1 MKQSLTDR
9 IALWCV
15 KNIGVD
21 GCLHFIAIASL
32 TKIVSLVAG
41 LWVAIVI
48 SAVVS
53 VAKEVWDAKRGSYLD
68 KKDLACDAL
77 GILFALLMSL

>member
-32 TKIVSLVAG
+32 TKIVSLLWG
-41 LWVAIVI
+41 IWVAIVI
-48 SAVVS
+48 SAAIS
-53 VAKEVWDAKRGSYLD
+53 VAKEVWDAKRGSYFD

>member
-32 TKIVSLVAG
+32 TKIVGLVAG
-41 LWVAIVI
+41 LWIAIAI

-53 VAKEVWDAKRGSYLD
+53 VAKEVWDARRGSYFD

>member
-15 KNIGVD
+15 KNIGMD

-41 LWVAIVI
+41 LWVAIAI

-53 VAKEVWDAKRGSYLD
+53 VAKEAWDAKRGGYFD

>member
-1 MKQSLTDR
+1 MKQPITDR

-32 TKIVSLVAG
+32 TKIVSLIAG
-41 LWVAIVI
+41 LWVAIGI
-48 SAVVS
+48 SAAIS
-53 VAKEVWDAKRGSYLD
+53 VAKEIWDAKRGCCFD

-77 GILFALLMSL
+77 GIIFALLMSL

>member
-21 GCLHFIAIASL
+21 GCLHFVAIASL

-41 LWVAIVI
+41 LWVAIAI

-53 VAKEVWDAKRGSYLD
+53 VAKEVWDAKRGGYFD

>member
-21 GCLHFIAIASL
+21 GCLHFITIALL
-32 TKIVSLVAG
+32 TKIVSLLG
-41 LWVAIVI
+41 GIWVAIVI
-48 SAVVS
+48 SAATS
-53 VAKEVWDAKRGSYLD
+53 VAKEVWDAKRGGYFD

>member
-1 MKQSLTDR
+1 MKYNITDR

-32 TKIVSLVAG
+32 TKVVSLLAG
-41 LWVAIVI
+41 LWVVIGI
-48 SAVVS
+48 SAAIS
-53 VAKEVWDAKRGSYLD
+53 VAKEVWDAKRGGYFD

-77 GILFALLMSL
+77 GIVFALLMSL

>member
-1 MKQSLTDR
+1 MKQSITDR

-32 TKIVSLVAG
+32 TKIVSLVGG

-48 SAVVS
+48 SAAISIV
-53 VAKEVWDAKRGSYLD
+53 KEVWDAKRGSYFD
-68 KKDLACDAL
+68 KKDLACDAM

>member
-1 MKQSLTDR
+1 M
-9 IALWCV
+9 
-15 KNIGVD
+15 
-21 GCLHFIAIASL
+21 AIASL

-48 SAVVS
+48 SAAIS
-53 VAKEVWDAKRGSYLD
+53 VAKEMWDAKRGGYFD

>member
-1 MKQSLTDR
+1 MRQSITDR
-9 IALWCV
+9 VALWCA

-32 TKIVSLVAG
+32 TKTVSLLGAV
-41 LWVAIVI
+41 WVAIVI
-48 SAVVS
+48 SAAIS
-53 VAKEVWDAKRGSYLD
+53 VAKEVWDAKRGGYFD

>member
-41 LWVAIVI
+41 LWVAIAI

-53 VAKEVWDAKRGSYLD
+53 VAKEVWDAKRGSYFD
-68 KKDLACDAL
+68 KKDLAL

>member
-1 MKQSLTDR
+1 MKQSITDR

-32 TKIVSLVAG
+32 TKIVGLVGG
-41 LWVAIVI
+41 LWVAIAI
-48 SAVVS
+48 SATIS
-53 VAKEVWDAKRGSYLD
+53 VAKEVWDAKRGSYFD

>member
-1 MKQSLTDR
+1 MKQSITDR

-21 GCLHFIAIASL
+21 GYLHFIAIASL
-32 TKIVSLVAG
+32 TKIVSLLG
-41 LWVAIVI
+41 GIWVAIVI
-48 SAVVS
+48 SAAIS
-53 VAKEVWDAKRGSYLD
+53 VAKEMWDAKRGGYFD

>member
-1 MKQSLTDR
+1 MKQSITDR

-21 GCLHFIAIASL
+21 GCLHFTAIASL
-32 TKIVSLVAG
+32 TKIVSLVAD
-41 LWVAIVI
+41 LWVAIGI
-48 SAVVS
+48 SATIS
-53 VAKEVWDAKRGSYLD
+53 VAKEVWDAKRGGYFD

-77 GILFALLMSL
+77 GIVFALLMSL

>member
-15 KNIGVD
+15 KNIRVD

-41 LWVAIVI
+41 LWVAIAI
-48 SAVVS
+48 SAVIS
-53 VAKEVWDAKRGSYLD
+53 VAKEVWDAKRGSYFD
-68 KKDLACDAL
+68 KKDMACDAL

>member
-1 MKQSLTDR
+1 MKQSITDR

-21 GCLHFIAIASL
+21 GCLHFIAIVSL

-41 LWVAIVI
+41 IWVAIAI

-53 VAKEVWDAKRGSYLD
+53 IAKEVWDAKRGGYFD

>member
-15 KNIGVD
+15 KNIRVD
-21 GCLHFIAIASL
+21 GCLHFIVIASL
-32 TKIVSLVAG
+32 TKIVSLLWG
-41 LWVAIVI
+41 IWVAIAI

-53 VAKEVWDAKRGSYLD
+53 VLKEVWDAKRGGYFD
-68 KKDLACDAL
+68 KKDVACDAL

>member
-32 TKIVSLVAG
+32 TKIVRLLG
-41 LWVAIVI
+41 GIWVAIAI
-48 SAVVS
+48 SMVVS
-53 VAKEVWDAKRGSYLD
+53 VAKEVWDAKRGGYFD
-68 KKDLACDAL
+68 KRDLVCDAM

>member
-32 TKIVSLVAG
+32 TKIVGLVAG
-41 LWVAIVI
+41 LWVAIAI

-53 VAKEVWDAKRGSYLD
+53 VAKEVWDAKRGSYFD
-68 KKDLACDAL
+68 KKDLACDTL

>member
-32 TKIVSLVAG
+32 TKIVSLLG
-41 LWVAIVI
+41 IWVAIVI
-48 SAVVS
+48 SVAIS
-53 VAKEVWDAKRGSYLD
+53 VAKEVWDAKRGGYFD

>member
-32 TKIVSLVAG
+32 TKTVSLVAG
-41 LWVAIVI
+41 LWVAIAI

-53 VAKEVWDAKRGSYLD
+53 VAKEVWDAKRGGYFD

>member
-1 MKQSLTDR
+1 MKQSLIDR

-32 TKIVSLVAG
+32 TKIVSLLG
-41 LWVAIVI
+41 GIWVAIVI
-48 SAVVS
+48 SAAISVV
-53 VAKEVWDAKRGSYLD
+53 KEVWDAKRGGYFD

>member
-1 MKQSLTDR
+1 MKQSLTDK

-15 KNIGVD
+15 KNIGMD
-21 GCLHFIAIASL
+21 GCLHFVAVASL
-32 TKIVSLVAG
+32 TKIVSLIG
-41 LWVAIVI
+41 GIWVAIAI
-48 SAVVS
+48 SAAIS
-53 VAKEVWDAKRGSYLD
+53 VAKEVWDAKRGSYFD

>member
-1 MKQSLTDR
+1 MKQSITDR

-32 TKIVSLVAG
+32 TKIVSLLVG
-41 LWVAIVI
+41 LWVAIGI
-48 SAVVS
+48 SAVIS
-53 VAKEVWDAKRGSYLD
+53 VAKEIWDAKRGGYFD

-77 GILFALLMSL
+77 GIIFALLMSL